1 MIGSGMP
8 MSQRRPPF
16 NIAVSRCLR
25 AGTTNWAVTGS
36 VLSSFMPTHHEMW
49 RRECLMALMLV
60 MLALAA
66 VAALAIGVLIFT
78 WTGSY
83 FLVGC

>member
-1 MIGSGMP
+1 
-8 MSQRRPPF
+8 
-16 NIAVSRCLR
+16 
-25 AGTTNWAVTGS
+25 
-36 VLSSFMPTHHEMW
+36 
-49 RRECLMALMLV
+49 MALMLV